1 MWVLGAV
8 GKGWAEAEAQKR
20 KDASGIAAEFAEQ
33 LRLNPDWTVED
44 MKLARDAITNGRS
57 SLLALLPDDDRL
69 SEIAQKNLQEANW
82 KRTGE
87 VLDRRKTVQSELD
100 RRYKDYMETS
110 STGNAQEDYDAI
122 LQIRNDFIEGTG
134 MDAADAAFKGLRTL
148 GSPATGNTGSLY
160 RYVDQ
165 SGKSIFS
172 GRRATARQEWKNIL
186 TGLTDSTGAIDLT
199 RWEDAKQQFK
209 STWGDRLGGNS
220 VWNTMFRT
228 KDQLTQINEDIARQ
242 RLSDQQLAAF
252 NATNRAQQIASKE
265 KSAWI
270 ANLKLYR
277 DQAEAA
283 KQTAKDMGYEGEA
296 ATELVDRLS
305 KENIKPIL
313 SEMASEAI
321 TSKWPTLNSMLDA
334 SQGKVNASDLAKVLG
349 FENDDLAQ
357 MVGKLA
363 KERYDK
369 EQSESISSANVA
381 LETLIKDPNE
391 WAAFASP
398 YSTEEEK
405 LTRFRALAQMAG
417 VRDSEQLSADDMWS
431 RVNAIG
437 KGVFAKNQAEYKGNL
452 YSQYQTSLDDEKKY
466 LNSDEYANQ
475 VNAIASLAGTKGDQ
489 RFADDE
495 AYQAAVIGAVQQLFN
510 AGGVYYFDLSGGTN
524 HYIQALMDYAADN
537 KEELTDGKPVNTFA
551 IATRLQ
557 QRAGAIFK
565 AAQNEMLAA
574 TNTAPQLPRTQS
586 EFMSSEAQRKAAYLV
601 GPQYIDA
608 DTYNDEITQGI
619 KEAENFVNSV
629 INAQKE
635 LTKLGGDLTPQE
647 YDARI
652 KSIANQAV
660 EMKKALSQAE
670 AEIQT
675 YISMPGRFGGNI
687 QDNNIETLK
696 GYLQTIKDIQANL
709 GAINFPDPPS
719 DERPGSNE
727 DTVLKNTGTRSYR
740 HANIPPAKDT
750 AQRKL
755 EKQIAEIQSELN
767 ELQQPIDTPRGP
779 SSPRRFDKRIETFR
793 EGRIAEL
800 EKQLLEHQARLQELL
815 ESE

>member
-8 GKGWAEAEAQKR
+8 GKGWAEAEAQKQ
-20 KDASGIAAEFAEQ
+20 KDASGIAAKFAEQ

-100 RRYKDYMETS
+100 RRYQDYMETS
-110 STGNAQEDYDAI
+110 STGKPQEDYDAI
-122 LQIRNDFIEGTG
+122 LQIRKDFIEGTG

-148 GSPATGNTGSLY
+148 GSPATGDTGSLY
-160 RYVDQ
+160 RYADQ
-165 SGKSIFS
+165 KGKELFS
-172 GRRATARQEWKNIL
+172 GRRAAARQEWKDIL
-186 TGLTDSTGAIDLT
+186 GRLTDSTGAIDLSK
-199 RWEDAKQQFK
+199 WEDAQQQFK

-228 KDQLTQINEDIARQ
+228 KDQLTQVNEDIARQ

-252 NATNRAQQIASKE
+252 NETNRAQQIASKE
-265 KSAWI
+265 KSTWL
-270 ANLKLYR
+270 ANLKLYK
-277 DQAEAA
+277 DQKQAA
-283 KQTAKDMGYEGEA
+283 QQTAKDMGYEGDAAADLITRRSSENIDPIMNELANEA
-296 ATELVDRLS
+296 LS
-305 KENIKPIL
+305 KHESMIRSLL
-313 SEMASEAI
+313 SGSDGTI
-321 TSKWPTLNSMLDA
+321 DA
-334 SQGKVNASDLAKVLG
+334 
-349 FENDDLAQ
+349 
-357 MVGKLA
+357 
-363 KERYDK
+363 
-369 EQSESISSANVA
+369 VA
-381 LETLIKDPNE
+381 LGKQLGITNESLISKIKTSAERDYAKTIRAETAQAESELDKLVKDEHEWSGLTAPNT
-391 WAAFASP
+391 
-398 YSTEEEK
+398 TEEEK
-405 LTRFRALAQMAG
+405 LSRFRELAKQANMPNPEEITAK
-417 VRDSEQLSADDMWS
+417 DMWS
-431 RVNAIG
+431 RLNAIG
-437 KGVFAKNQAEYKGNL
+437 KGVFAKNQSEYKGNML
-452 YSQYQTSLDDEKKY
+452 KTYHEELDAQKKY
-466 LNSDEYANQ
+466 LNSDQYKAQ
-475 VNAIASLAGTKGDQ
+475 TNAITGLVGESGDQ
-489 RFADDE
+489 RFANDQP
-495 AYQAAVIGAVQQLFN
+495 YQMAVSKAIQQLFN
-510 AGGVYYFDLSGGTN
+510 AGGVYYFDLSSGTN
-524 HYIQALMDYAADN
+524 HYIQALVDYAADN

-565 AAQNEMLAA
+565 AAQNEMLTA

-629 INAQKE
+629 INIQKE
-635 LTKLGGDLTPQE
+635 LSSLGDDLTRE
-647 YDARI
+647 NYDTKVTPI
-652 KSIANQAV
+652 VNQAD
-660 EMKKALSQAE
+660 EMYKALAQAE

-709 GAINFPDPPS
+709 GSINLPDPPK
-719 DERPGSNE
+719 DERPGSDK
-727 DTVLKNTGTRSYR
+727 DTVRKNTTTRSYR
-740 HANIPPAKDT
+740 HGNIPAVKDT
-750 AQRKL
+750 KQRKL

-767 ELQQPIDTPRGP
+767 KLQEPIDTSGP
-779 SSPRRFDKRIETFR
+779 SSPRRFGKRIETFR
-793 EGRIAEL
+793 KDRITKL
-800 EKQLLEHQARLQELL
+800 EEQLLEHQARLQELL